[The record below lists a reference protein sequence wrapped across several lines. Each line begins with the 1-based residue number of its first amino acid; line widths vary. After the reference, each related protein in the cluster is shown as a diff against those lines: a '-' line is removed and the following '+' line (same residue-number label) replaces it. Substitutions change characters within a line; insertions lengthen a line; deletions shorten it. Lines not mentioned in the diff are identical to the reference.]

1 MAPPPAR
8 SKTYDMARTVLFVAI
23 PIYSRVFLFSSLG
36 AALSHLYIVGTTLI
50 SIVHFSKNETMSN
63 LAWDIFYG
71 LVVASFS
78 GWGQ

>member
-1 MAPPPAR
+1 MAPPPTR
-8 SKTYDMARTVLFVAI
+8 SKTYDMARTVLFAAI
-23 PIYSRVFLFSSLG
+23 PIYSRVFLFSSLR

-63 LAWDIFYG
+63 LAWEIFYG
-71 LVVASFS
+71 LVVASFP